1 MLQIKD
7 DLKRCNIDIT
17 DEDISNMK
25 KEKFKSIVMKS
36 ICKLLEEYLTK
47 QMEKDTKS
55 ENLCISDNMQ
65 NYLVNLNT
73 SVKEKKLL
81 FLLRSRMYPVKMN
94 FQQMYS
100 DLQCSLCSSL
110 AEESQEHLWVCEEV
124 VQDDELKKCLVNKQI
139 SYSDIYGPPN
149 KQTEAIKIWSA
160 IDKIWKSKLKAKD
173 KQT

>member
-1 MLQIKD
+1 
-7 DLKRCNIDIT
+7 
-17 DEDISNMK
+17 
-25 KEKFKSIVMKS
+25 
-36 ICKLLEEYLTK
+36 
-47 QMEKDTKS
+47 
-55 ENLCISDNMQ
+55 
-65 NYLVNLNT
+65 
-73 SVKEKKLL
+73 
-81 FLLRSRMYPVKMN
+81 MYPVKMN

-110 AEESQEHLWVCEEV
+110 AEESQEHLWVCDEV